1 VDLDGFA
8 AINDSFGHGA
18 GDRVLKDM
26 ALRLRGCL
34 RDADS
39 VSRVGA
45 DQFVLLLE
53 DMAGEADAL
62 AVAQRVQ
69 EAVGQPVNLGGRPL
83 TLSCSIGIVI
93 YPDHGRR
100 DRLLSHAEAAMHQAK
115 RIGGG
120 AGPCSTRPWGPMR
133 GPRSN
138 CRKTCAP
145 GCSAE
150 LLLHYQPKVDASN
163 GQIRSLEA
171 LVRWQHPR
179 HGLLGPG
186 QFIPVAERFGLIM
199 PWAAG

>member
-69 EAVGQPVNLGGRPL
+69 EAVGQPVNLGG
-83 TLSCSIGIVI
+83 
-93 YPDHGRR
+93 
-100 DRLLSHAEAAMHQAK
+100 DR
-115 RIGGG
+115 
-120 AGPCSTRPWGPMR
+120 
-133 GPRSN
+133 
-138 CRKTCAP
+138 
-145 GCSAE
+145 
-150 LLLHYQPKVDASN
+150 
-163 GQIRSLEA
+163 
-171 LVRWQHPR
+171 
-179 HGLLGPG
+179 
-186 QFIPVAERFGLIM
+186 
-199 PWAAG
+199 